1 MNIEKLNIPEE
12 KLQNNFLFYLFL
24 KEMNSTNGL
33 KSKEIK
39 DLLSSY
45 ALLYSNAL
53 PDIISDFIT
62 IIEKLKNQDKQE
74 SMIHLLTKITNESIL
89 SIYVFALKLMQVKP
103 LLLEEAKICEYII
116 LEKSSKLHPLS
127 IGYDEI
133 GKHGAYYI
141 RVNGALISLLF
152 FDKLEKKEN
161 NFLST
166 NAENYIIQLS
176 NEYNK
181 LQDIGVEANQIFMLM
196 FSESMNQSIKSDS
209 GSSYENR
216 ILNVLNT
223 IGIKKDAIQKKHDES
238 DKSIEYDFF
247 FKIEG
252 RSFGI
257 SAKRTL
263 RERYKQFLKK
273 NIDVLICITL
283 GLDLT
288 KDKAITHRENQI
300 YLFVADEIYNSR
312 SFLQNLEGVYPA
324 SLLSLEL
331 LKSLH

>member
-1 MNIEKLNIPEE
+1 M
-12 KLQNNFLFYLFL
+12 
-24 KEMNSTNGL
+24 
-33 KSKEIK
+33 
-39 DLLSSY
+39 
-45 ALLYSNAL
+45 
-53 PDIISDFIT
+53 
-62 IIEKLKNQDKQE
+62 
-74 SMIHLLTKITNESIL
+74 
-89 SIYVFALKLMQVKP
+89 
-103 LLLEEAKICEYII
+103 
-116 LEKSSKLHPLS
+116 
-127 IGYDEI
+127 
-133 GKHGAYYI
+133 
-141 RVNGALISLLF
+141 LF

-166 NAENYIIQLS
+166 NAENYLIQLS

-181 LQDIGVEANQIFMLM
+181 LQNIGVEANQIFMLM

-223 IGIKKDAIQKKHDES
+223 IGIKKDAIQKKHDEI

-288 KDKAITHRENQI
+288 KDKAITLRKNQI